1 MTTPPMT
8 PGQDQAREARQQQR
22 LEELNAALI
31 RALSAQQDLRYRGHR
46 LEIKGR
52 PYPLRAPHL
61 HPQLGLDDLGSFR
74 GVVDAIALRL
84 RHNDADL
91 HRQWLPSPPIARL
104 VFELLE
110 QLRVESLVESWHPG
124 SKHNLHH
131 RFTAWCNQF
140 QASGQAESHV
150 GLLLFTLAQMSWVQ
164 LGGGPLE
171 ETTEM
176 MIESTRMF
184 LLREIGPAF
193 GLIRRHR
200 YDQAAFAEQA
210 LSIAL
215 CLNGLIGELHQ
226 QQAGNDKPQDAL
238 SEDTKKA
245 FGLLLDLE
253 SGDDAAIA
261 MAEQHS
267 HDRLRQA
274 VEALNYQ
281 VYESRYDREW
291 PAHKR
296 VRPELL
302 TRLREGL
309 DQRIREQGLNL
320 NGLTKKLRHLLARPQ
335 RLGWRFGEEE
345 GHLDGRRL
353 STLVTSLADRRVFKQ
368 EQQEP
373 QADAVVTF
381 LIDNSGSMRPHIES
395 ISMLVD
401 TLARALERV
410 GARVEILGFT
420 TGHWNGGQPLRQWQ
434 RQGRPANPGRLNE
447 RCHLVYKDAD
457 TPWRRARRHIA
468 ALLKDDLFRE
478 GLDGE
483 ALWWAEQ
490 RLLAQ
495 PARDRLLLVIS
506 DGCPM
511 DTATRQH
518 NEQDILDLHL
528 RQITSRLEREGRI
541 ALCALG
547 VGLDLSDYYRHSQLL
562 DLSQSLDNKV
572 FDEILTLMSRT
583 IGIKQTNK

>member
-1 MTTPPMT
+1 MTKPHTTPGT
-8 PGQDQAREARQQQR
+8 PDSDQAQQERRQQR
-22 LEELNAALI
+22 LEELSAALI
-31 RALSAQQDLRYRGHR
+31 RALSDQHALRYRGHR
-46 LEIKGR
+46 LEWQGR

-61 HPQLGLDDLGSFR
+61 HPQQGLDDLGSFR
-74 GVVDAIALRL
+74 GVADAIALRL

-91 HRQWLPSPPIARL
+91 HRQWLPTPPVARL
-104 VFELLE
+104 IFELLE

-124 SKHNLHH
+124 SRHNLHH
-131 RFTAWCNQF
+131 RFEAWSNQF
-140 QASGQAESHV
+140 QASGQTESHI

-164 LGGGPLE
+164 LGGGPLDE
-171 ETTEM
+171 PTEM

-200 YDQAAFAEQA
+200 HDQAAFAEQA

-215 CLNGLIGELHQ
+215 CMNELIDDLGQRQGADGKQE
-226 QQAGNDKPQDAL
+226 DAL
-238 SEDTKKA
+238 TEDTKRA
-245 FGLLLDLE
+245 FGLLLDLDG
-253 SGDDAAIA
+253 GDEAGLLS
-261 MAEQHS
+261 AEQAYNN
-267 HDRLRQA
+267 RLR
-274 VEALNYQ
+274 EAADNLDYR
-281 VYESRYDREW
+281 VYDRGFDREW

-309 DQRIREQGLNL
+309 DNRIREQGLNL
-320 NGLTKKLRHLLARPQ
+320 NVLTKKLRQLLARPQ
-335 RLGWRFGEEE
+335 RQGWRFGEEE
-345 GHLDGRRL
+345 GQLDGRRL
-353 STLVTSLADRRVFKQ
+353 STLVTSIADRRVFKQ
-368 EQQEP
+368 DKLEP
-373 QADAVVTF
+373 KGDAVVTF
-381 LIDNSGSMRPHIES
+381 LIDNSGSMRNHIES

-420 TGHWNGGQPLRQWQ
+420 TGHWNGGQPLKRWQ

-447 RCHLVYKDAD
+447 RCHLIYKDAD
-457 TPWRRARRHIA
+457 TPWRRARRDIA

-483 ALWWAEQ
+483 ALQWAEQ

-495 PARDRLLLVIS
+495 QARDRLLLVIS

-511 DTATRQH
+511 DTATRQC

-528 RQITSRLEREGRI
+528 RQVSGRLEREGRI

-562 DLSQSLDNKV
+562 DLSRSLDNKV
-572 FDEILTLMSRT
+572 FDEVLAL
-583 IGIKQTNK
+583 IGKSMRD

>member
-1 MTTPPMT
+1 MTTPSMT

-22 LEELNAALI
+22 LEELHAALI
-31 RALSAQQDLRYRGHR
+31 RALSAQQDLRYRGHQ
-46 LEIKGR
+46 LELQGR

-84 RHNDADL
+84 RHNNTEL
-91 HRQWLPSPPIARL
+91 HRQWLPAPPIARL

-131 RFTAWCNQF
+131 RFSSWCNQF
-140 QASGQAESHV
+140 QSSGQTETHI

-200 YDQAAFAEQA
+200 YDQAAFAEHAQ
-210 LSIAL
+210 SIAL
-215 CLNGLIGELHQ
+215 CLNGLIDDLHQ
-226 QQAGNDKPQDAL
+226 QQVGEGKPEDAL
-238 SEDTKKA
+238 SEDTKRT

-253 SGDDAAIA
+253 AGDDAGLA
-261 MAEQHS
+261 MAEHHQQS
-267 HDRLRQA
+267 RLRQA
-274 VEALNYQ
+274 ADALNYQ
-281 VYESRYDREW
+281 VYDSRFDREW

-302 TRLREGL
+302 VRLRDNL
-309 DQRIREQGLNL
+309 DNRIREQGLNL
-320 NGLTKKLRHLLARPQ
+320 NVLTKKLRHLLVRPHQ
-335 RLGWRFGEEE
+335 QGWRFGEEE
-345 GHLDGRRL
+345 GRLDGRRL
-353 STLVTSLADRRVFKQ
+353 STLVTSLSDRRVFKQ

-373 QADAVVTF
+373 KSDAVVTF
-381 LIDNSGSMRPHIES
+381 LIDNSGSMRPHMES

-410 GARVEILGFT
+410 GAKIEILGFT
-420 TGHWNGGQPLRQWQ
+420 TGHWNGGQPLRHWQ
-434 RQGRPANPGRLNE
+434 RQGRPDNPGRLYE

-457 TPWRRARRHIA
+457 TTWRR
-468 ALLKDDLFRE
+468 
-478 GLDGE
+478 
-483 ALWWAEQ
+483 
-490 RLLAQ
+490 
-495 PARDRLLLVIS
+495 
-506 DGCPM
+506 
-511 DTATRQH
+511 
-518 NEQDILDLHL
+518 
-528 RQITSRLEREGRI
+528 
-541 ALCALG
+541 
-547 VGLDLSDYYRHSQLL
+547 
-562 DLSQSLDNKV
+562 
-572 FDEILTLMSRT
+572 
-583 IGIKQTNK
+583 